1 MKNNKIT
8 FYLEFIL
15 GLGLILFIIF
25 QASKNIN
32 AWFAVP
38 GAFKED
44 LFFIGMSAVMGTI
57 GYFLVQVIFSLM

>member
-15 GLGLILFIIF
+15 GLGLILFFIF

-32 AWFAVP
+32 AWFEVP

-44 LFFIGMSAVMGTI
+44 LFFIGMCAVMGTI
-57 GYFLVQVIFSLM
+57 GYFLVQVIFLS

>member
-15 GLGLILFIIF
+15 GLGVILFALF
-25 QASKNIN
+25 QMSKNMNNWIE
-32 AWFAVP
+32 VP

-44 LFFIGMSAVMGTI
+44 LFFIGMCCVLGTI
-57 GYFLVQVIFSLM
+57 AYFLTKVIFL

>member
-15 GLGLILFIIF
+15 GLSLILFVIF

-32 AWFAVP
+32 AWFEVLEKIATRISN
-38 GAFKED
+38 
-44 LFFIGMSAVMGTI
+44 FFSK
-57 GYFLVQVIFSLM
+57 